1 MGGYLLGIDYG
12 TGGAKACITDT
23 ELNVLAYA
31 FREYPIIISKPG
43 WSEHDPVLYWT
54 LTCELIRE
62 CLQKAGISPREILG
76 IGTSSALPC
85 LVMVDANHQP
95 INLAYN
101 LMDRRATKEVEWLK
115 EHVGAGRIFAL
126 TGNRLED
133 HPTIVNLLWEKNNR
147 PEAYGRIYKALTI
160 DGFIRLKLTAQ
171 ATTNYSTAAFY
182 GVAYDIVRNQF
193 DHNLLAEIGIDP
205 ALLPD
210 NYPCAAIVGTVTGK
224 AAEETGLVPGI
235 PVAAGQ
241 ADACAGWVGGGA
253 IEEGDLQMNLGTCG
267 NFGVIHRDTDFME
280 TMIVC
285 PYTVDPEHTY
295 VTIPTTTTGGQLMRY
310 LRDKFSDLERAMEK
324 LTPSLNAYD
333 YLNLEAE
340 GIPPGSEG
348 LLVLPYLMGERT
360 PLWDADAR
368 GVVFGLS
375 LSHGKA
381 HLIRA
386 MMESVAYALYHSF
399 TLIKARG
406 KKINYPIVLNE
417 GGAKSKLWRRIITDV
432 FNIPTVLV
440 KQRVGA
446 PYGDAILA
454 GVATGV
460 FADYSIA
467 KEKAEYIEEMEP
479 VKANHERYMEFFEL
493 YLKLYQHLKE
503 DFKELAKLRKKY
515 F

>member
-1 MGGYLLGIDYG
+1 
-12 TGGAKACITDT
+12 
-23 ELNVLAYA
+23 
-31 FREYPIIISKPG
+31 
-43 WSEHDPVLYWT
+43 
-54 LTCELIRE
+54 
-62 CLQKAGISPREILG
+62 
-76 IGTSSALPC
+76 
-85 LVMVDANHQP
+85 
-95 INLAYN
+95 
-101 LMDRRATKEVEWLK
+101 
-115 EHVGAGRIFAL
+115 
-126 TGNRLED
+126 
-133 HPTIVNLLWEKNNR
+133 
-147 PEAYGRIYKALTI
+147 
-160 DGFIRLKLTAQ
+160 
-171 ATTNYSTAAFY
+171 
-182 GVAYDIVRNQF
+182 
-193 DHNLLAEIGIDP
+193 
-205 ALLPD
+205 
-210 NYPCAAIVGTVTGK
+210 
-224 AAEETGLVPGI
+224 
-235 PVAAGQ
+235 
-241 ADACAGWVGGGA
+241 
-253 IEEGDLQMNLGTCG
+253 
-267 NFGVIHRDTDFME
+267 
-280 TMIVC
+280 
-285 PYTVDPEHTY
+285 
-295 VTIPTTTTGGQLMRY
+295 
-310 LRDKFSDLERAMEK
+310 
-324 LTPSLNAYD
+324 
-333 YLNLEAE
+333 
-340 GIPPGSEG
+340 
-348 LLVLPYLMGERT
+348 MGERT

>member
-1 MGGYLLGIDYG
+1 M
-12 TGGAKACITDT
+12 
-23 ELNVLAYA
+23 
-31 FREYPIIISKPG
+31 
-43 WSEHDPVLYWT
+43 
-54 LTCELIRE
+54 
-62 CLQKAGISPREILG
+62 
-76 IGTSSALPC
+76 
-85 LVMVDANHQP
+85 
-95 INLAYN
+95 
-101 LMDRRATKEVEWLK
+101 
-115 EHVGAGRIFAL
+115 
-126 TGNRLED
+126 
-133 HPTIVNLLWEKNNR
+133 
-147 PEAYGRIYKALTI
+147 
-160 DGFIRLKLTAQ
+160 
-171 ATTNYSTAAFY
+171 
-182 GVAYDIVRNQF
+182 
-193 DHNLLAEIGIDP
+193 
-205 ALLPD
+205 
-210 NYPCAAIVGTVTGK
+210 TGK

-360 PLWDADAR
+360 PCGCGCA

-386 MMESVAYALYHSF
+386 MMESVAYAPTIRLRSSKQEGRK
-399 TLIKARG
+399 LIIR
-406 KKINYPIVLNE
+406 L
-417 GGAKSKLWRRIITDV
+417 S
-432 FNIPTVLV
+432 
-440 KQRVGA
+440 
-446 PYGDAILA
+446 
-454 GVATGV
+454 
-460 FADYSIA
+460 
-467 KEKAEYIEEMEP
+467 
-479 VKANHERYMEFFEL
+479 
-493 YLKLYQHLKE
+493 
-503 DFKELAKLRKKY
+503 
-515 F
+515 